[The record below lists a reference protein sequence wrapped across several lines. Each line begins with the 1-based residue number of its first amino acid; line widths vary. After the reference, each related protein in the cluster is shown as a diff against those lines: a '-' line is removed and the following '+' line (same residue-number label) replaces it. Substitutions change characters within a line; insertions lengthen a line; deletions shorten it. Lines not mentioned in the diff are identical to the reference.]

1 MITVTVFTTH
11 LHNGEFSERLAARF
25 TVRGQQLELLEGVG
39 RFVRTAMPVYSERYG
54 EMIDFNTDGEE
65 WARCLPT
72 ACRNGSISAE
82 SEETVE
88 SPRTRRE
95 PFGRRVPALAYD
107 LMRGRRS

>member
-1 MITVTVFTTH
+1 
-11 LHNGEFSERLAARF
+11 
-25 TVRGQQLELLEGVG
+25 VRGQQLELLEGEG

-82 SEETVE
+82 AEEIVE
-88 SPRTRRE
+88 SQWTRRA
-95 PFGRRVPALAYD
+95 PSDGRVPALAYD
-107 LMRGRRS
+107 LMRDRRS